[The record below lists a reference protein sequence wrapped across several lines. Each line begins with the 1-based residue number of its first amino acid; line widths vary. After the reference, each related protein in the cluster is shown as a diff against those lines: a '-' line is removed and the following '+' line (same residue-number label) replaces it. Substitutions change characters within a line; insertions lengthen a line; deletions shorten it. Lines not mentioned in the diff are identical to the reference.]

1 MKSLRLSLTR
11 SAVLGGLVTGLLA
24 VTAMFPSGARAM
36 TPGTPGGAR
45 AMKAGP
51 HPGSGMNMMNMMKMM
66 KNKAW
71 VKRVQEALIAHG
83 AHLRADGLCGIHTV
97 QALRRF
103 QKSHGLKVTGMPD
116 PKTLKALGLHH

>member
-11 SAVLGGLVTGLLA
+11 SAVLGGLVTCLLA
-24 VTAMFPSGARAM
+24 VTGMFPSGARAM
-36 TPGTPGGAR
+36 TPGVPGGAR

-51 HPGSGMNMMNMMKMM
+51 HPGFGMNMMKMM

-83 AHLRADGLCGIHTV
+83 AHLRVDGLCGIHTV

-116 PKTLKALGLHH
+116 PKTLKALGFHH

>member
-1 MKSLRLSLTR
+1 MKSFRLSLTR
-11 SAVLGGLVTGLLA
+11 SAILGALVTCLVA
-24 VTAMFPSGARAM
+24 VTGMFPSGALAM
-36 TPGTPGGAR
+36 TPAAPGGAR
-45 AMKAGP
+45 AMKEAQ
-51 HPGSGMNMMNMMKMM
+51 HPGSGMNMMKMM

-71 VKRVQEALIAHG
+71 VKRVQEALVAHG
-83 AHLRADGLCGIHTV
+83 AHLRVDGLCGIHTV